1 MELFGYKIERK
12 GSSKGEKSF
21 VAPYDEGSLESIK
34 AGGYYGTYFDIEG
47 TANNE
52 SQLIKRYRD
61 ISMMGDVDAAIEDVV
76 NDSISNL
83 DDEKPVVLDLDKV
96 NQSATVKKA
105 IAAEFDSILTLLDFN
120 TRAQDYFR
128 RWYIDG
134 RIYFHKAVSYTHL
147 TLPTPPYV

>member
-1 MELFGYKIERK
+1 MELFGYKIERSR
-12 GSSKGEKSF
+12 SSKGEKSF

-61 ISMMGDVDAAIEDVV
+61 ISMMGDVDQAIEDIV
-76 NDSISNL
+76 NDSMANL
-83 DDEKPVVLDLDKV
+83 DDEKPVTLNLDKV
-96 NQSATVKKA
+96 EQSAAVKRA
-105 IAAEFDSILTLLDFN
+105 IFNEFDNVLTLLDFN

-128 RWYIDG
+128 RWYMDLG
-134 RIYFHKAVSYTHL
+134 KGQYGFT
-147 TLPTPPYV
+147 